1 MSTIATVS
9 DSDAPAGS
17 PTTTAA
23 GSTDAPTP
31 ADAAGDVAAAGRR
44 RQPRTLT
51 IPLPTAVVGALV
63 AGMFGLL
70 FFSLNSLS
78 ADIDALRTEMNQ
90 RFADTNGQI
99 DTLRT
104 DMTGQIDTL
113 RAETSQRFAEVH
125 TILLDH
131 TDRLARIETVLE
143 IEPRVGTAH
152 DGGASAQEEAPGSA
166 AG

>member
-78 ADIDALRTEMNQ
+78 ADINALRTEMNQ
-90 RFADTNGQI
+90 RFADTN
-99 DTLRT
+99 
-104 DMTGQIDTL
+104 GQIDTL

>member
-23 GSTDAPTP
+23 GTT
-31 ADAAGDVAAAGRR
+31 DAAGDVTAAGRR

-51 IPLPTAVVGALV
+51 IRLPTAVVGALV

-78 ADIDALRTEMNQ
+78 TDIAALRTEMNQ

-99 DTLRT
+99 DTLR
-104 DMTGQIDTL
+104 
-113 RAETSQRFAEVH
+113 AEANQRFAEVH

-143 IEPRVGTAH
+143 IEPRVGTTH
-152 DGGASAQEEAPGSA
+152 DSEASVQEETQGSG

>member
-78 ADIDALRTEMNQ
+78 ADIDALRTDM
-90 RFADTNGQI
+90 TGQI
-99 DTLRT
+99 DTLRA